1 MQSVTV
7 TRHLEA
13 PPSEVRERI
22 QDLEPFMAAAG
33 FDEVD
38 VDGDYIGLAKA
49 VGLLQIELDLEVV
62 DREGADLA
70 YVQRDG
76 IFEEMETRYVVEATD
91 EWSAITATTEFAL
104 DVALV
109 GNVLDGT
116 VIKRQRR
123 TELTDQFDWLAREC
137 KP

>member
-13 PPSEVRERI
+13 PSSEVRERI

-70 YVQRDG
+70 YLQRDG
-76 IFEEMETRYVVEATD
+76 IFEEMETRYVVEATG
-91 EWSAITATTEFAL
+91 EGCAITATTEFAI

-109 GNVLDGT
+109 GDVLGAT

-137 KP
+137 EP

>member
-7 TRHLEA
+7 TRHLAA
-13 PPSEVRERI
+13 PPPEVRERI

-91 EWSAITATTEFAL
+91 EGCSITATTEFEL

-109 GNVLDGT
+109 GDVLDGT

-123 TELTDQFDWLAREC
+123 MELTDQFDWLARQCE
-137 KP
+137 P